1 MSSLN
6 QSGGSMIETTFPLIS
21 QSELTTDEII
31 TASRHL
37 AITRGCLVES
47 VSGLCAAQWNFKAQ
61 NDAWSI
67 AENMEHLVVIEGRI
81 HAIIGNMG
89 NAPESESDD
98 KQSEM
103 DNIILTEVPKRMFK
117 VKASPPLCPTC
128 RWSGPEALQ
137 LFIASRAQTMQL
149 LAAPLLRGR
158 VLPHPFYGP
167 WDGYQW
173 LLAVGSHTAR
183 HTNQIREIKADPN
196 FPQD

>member
-1 MSSLN
+1 
-6 QSGGSMIETTFPLIS
+6 MIETTFPPIAQL
-21 QSELTTDEII
+21 ELTTEEII

-47 VSGLCAAQWNFKAQ
+47 ASALCAAQWNFKAQ
-61 NDAWSI
+61 NVAWSI
-67 AENMEHLVVIEGRI
+67 AENMEHLVLFEGRV

-89 NAPESESDD
+89 NALESESDD
-98 KQSEM
+98 RQIEM
-103 DNIILTEVPKRMFK
+103 DSIVLNQVSKRTIK
-117 VKASPPLCPTC
+117 VKAPAAVCPTG

-137 LFIASRAQTMQL
+137 LFIASREQTMQL

-158 VLPHPFYGP
+158 VMPHPFYGP